1 MSLKKAAFLDRD
13 GVINIDHAYVH
24 TPEEFTFIDGVFEA
38 CRLLQQA
45 GFLLIIATNQSGIGR
60 GYYTED
66 DFQKLC
72 QWMKERFEENG
83 GRVDDIFFCPH
94 HPEKALP
101 AYRMECDCR
110 KPKPGML
117 LSAQKKWRIDMKS
130 SLMVGDKPG
139 DMQAALA
146 AGVGT
151 RIFVGKDGLC
161 CPEPIAECT
170 HTARNLL
177 EAAEIMVGKFK

>member
-83 GRVDDIFFCPH
+83 VRVDDIFFCPH
-94 HPEKALP
+94 HPEKVLP

>member
-1 MSLKKAAFLDRD
+1 
-13 GVINIDHAYVH
+13 
-24 TPEEFTFIDGVFEA
+24 
-38 CRLLQQA
+38 
-45 GFLLIIATNQSGIGR
+45 
-60 GYYTED
+60 
-66 DFQKLC
+66 
-72 QWMKERFEENG
+72 MKECFEENG
-83 GRVDDIFFCPH
+83 VRVDDIFFCPH